1 MTYKT
6 GTMYIEVLR
15 PISITNENIFK
26 ASLVNIVISTKPSD
40 KRKKESLLEDFSKFI
55 NFKPNYNFKNL
66 WKWSVDHPEEFWS
79 KLWDYT
85 KIIGD
90 KGQEIIKYNK
100 IFNKTKFFPDS
111 KLNYAEN
118 ILKKRSP
125 EIAIS
130 FLSEKG
136 FEEEISWEQLYINV
150 CKFSGY
156 LKSIGLKKGDR
167 VAAYVPNKIES
178 IISFLACAKNGII
191 WSSCSPDFGTQGVV
205 DRFKQI
211 APRILITSDHYF
223 YNGKKINILEKVEG
237 ILKQI
242 PSIKKTL
249 VFAYNKKEEMN
260 FKNYFNFEKVLDQT
274 EADES
279 FERFDF
285 NHPIYVLFS
294 SGTTGK
300 PKCITH
306 GAGNV
311 LIEHNKEFM
320 LHCDIRDN
328 EKLFY
333 YTTTGWMMWNWLVG
347 GLATG
352 SSIFLFDGAPVYPK
366 IDILLEYCQN
376 KKINLFGVSAKYIDH
391 LKNEKY
397 NSKNLDL
404 SSIKIITSTGSPLA
418 EESFKYVYDNIKKD
432 VHLASIAGG
441 TDLVGCLVLGNLF
454 SDVYMGEIQGQSLG
468 IDVDV
473 FTDEGKSV
481 KDGEKGELVV
491 KKPFPSMPVKFWSDD
506 DGQKYHKAYF
516 NRFKN
521 IWHHGDF
528 IERTINNGF
537 IMRGRSDA
545 TLNPGGVRIGTA
557 EIYQQ
562 VEDIDFITEGLVVGQ
577 DYKDDV
583 RIILFITT
591 KNNEDL
597 DDEKIKSIKTKIR
610 KNCSPKHVPSIIIKV
625 PDIPRTKSGKIVEL
639 AVKKVI
645 QGETINNKEAIANP
659 EALKHFENIA
669 QLK

>member
-1 MTYKT
+1 MEKLLW
-6 GTMYIEVLR
+6 E
-15 PISITNENIFK
+15 S
-26 ASLVNIVISTKPSD
+26 SS
-40 KRKKESLLEDFSKFI
+40 KRKEESLLKDFSKFI
-55 NFKPNYNFKNL
+55 NLKSNYNFNNL

-79 KLWDYT
+79 KFWDYS

-90 KGQEIIKYNK
+90 KGKEIIKYNK

-118 ILKKRSP
+118 ILKKKSA
-125 EIAIS
+125 ELAIS

-136 FEEEISWEQLYINV
+136 FEEEISWAQLYNKV
-150 CKFSGY
+150 CKFSNY

-167 VAAYVPNKIES
+167 VAAYVPNKIET

-211 APRILITSDHYF
+211 EPSILITSDHYF
-223 YNGKKINILEKVEG
+223 YNGKKINILEKIED

-242 PSIKKTL
+242 QSIKKTL
-249 VFAYNKKEEMN
+249 VFAYNKKEEMTLQGHTS
-260 FKNYFNFEKVLDQT
+260 FDEVLEQT
-274 EADES
+274 EADEN
-279 FERFDF
+279 FERFEF
-285 NHPIYVLFS
+285 NHPIYILYS

-320 LHCDIRDN
+320 LHCDIRDK

-333 YTTTGWMMWNWLVG
+333 YTTTGWMMWNWLIG
-347 GLATG
+347 GLAIG

-418 EESFKYVYDNIKKD
+418 EESFKYVYDNLKKD

-441 TDLVGCLVLGNLF
+441 TDLVGCLVLGNLYAN
-454 SDVYMGEIQGQSLG
+454 VYMGEIQGQSLG

-491 KKPFPSMPVKFWSDD
+491 KKPFPSMPVKFWGDD

-516 NRFKN
+516 TRFEN

-528 IERTINNGF
+528 IERTNNNGF

-577 DYKDDV
+577 DYNDDV

-591 KNNEDL
+591 KNDEEL
-597 DDEKIKSIKTKIR
+597 DDEKIKIIKSRIR
-610 KNCSPKHVPSIIIKV
+610 NNCSPKHVPSIVIKV
-625 PDIPRTKSGKIVEL
+625 PEIPRTKSGKIVEL
-639 AVKKVI
+639 AVRKVI
-645 QGETINNKEAIANP
+645 HGESINNKEAIANP
-659 EALKHFENIA
+659 EALKYFENIP

>member
-1 MTYKT
+1 M
-6 GTMYIEVLR
+6 ER
-15 PISITNENIFK
+15 PLWQPTEQKKQNSI
-26 ASLVNIVISTKPSD
+26 
-40 KRKKESLLEDFSKFI
+40 LEDFSKFI
-55 NFKPNYNFKNL
+55 NFKSNKNFKSL
-66 WKWSVDHPEEFWS
+66 WEWSIKNPEKFWSEFWDFS
-79 KLWDYT
+79 

-90 KGQEIIKYNK
+90 KGKEIIRKNK
-100 IFNKTKFFPDS
+100 IFNKVKFFPDS
-111 KLNYAEN
+111 KINYAEN
-118 ILKKRSP
+118 ILKKKNNNT
-125 EIAIS
+125 AIH

-136 FEEEISWEQLYINV
+136 FEENITWKDLYIKV
-150 CKFSGY
+150 CKLSAY
-156 LKSIGLKKGDR
+156 LKTLDLQKGDR

-178 IISFLACAKNGII
+178 IICFLACAKNGII

-211 APRILITSDHYF
+211 EPKVFITCDYYF
-223 YNGKKINILEKVEG
+223 YNGRKINILEKADE
-237 ILKQI
+237 ILKEI

-249 VFAYNKKEEMN
+249 VFNYNKDEKANYKKFIN
-260 FKNYFNFEKVLDQT
+260 FDKVLNQSKL
-274 EADES
+274 DET
-279 FERFDF
+279 FERFEF
-285 NHPIYVLFS
+285 NHPIFILYS

-320 LHCDIRDN
+320 LHCDIRNN

-366 IDILLEYCQN
+366 LDILLEYCQN

-391 LKNEKY
+391 LKNENY

-418 EESFKYVYDNIKKD
+418 DESFKYVYDNIKKD

-441 TDLVGCLVLGNLF
+441 TDLVGCLVLGNIY
-454 SDVYMGEIQGQSLG
+454 SNVYKGEIQGQSLG

-473 FTDEGKSV
+473 LTDDGKSTS
-481 KDGEKGELVV
+481 DGEKGELVV
-491 KKPFPSMPVKFWSDD
+491 KQPFPSMPVKFWGDD

-516 NRFKN
+516 TRFKN

-528 IERTINNGF
+528 IERTSNNGF
-537 IMRGRSDA
+537 IMRGRSDS
-545 TLNPGGVRIGTA
+545 TLNPGGVRIGTS

-562 VEDIDFITEGLVVGQ
+562 VEDIDMITEGLVVGQ
-577 DYKDDV
+577 DYNDDV
-583 RIILFITT
+583 RIVLFVTT
-591 KNNEDL
+591 KNDQELNE
-597 DDEKIKSIKTKIR
+597 EKIKSIKSRIR
-610 KNCSPKHVPSIIIKV
+610 KNCSPKHVPAIIIKV
-625 PDIPRTKSGKIVEL
+625 PEIPRTKSGKIVEL
-639 AVKKVI
+639 AVRKI
-645 QGETINNKEAIANP
+645 INGEEINNREAIANP
-659 EALKHFENIA
+659 KCLDYFKNLEELK
-669 QLK
+669 

>member
-1 MTYKT
+1 MEKF
-6 GTMYIEVLR
+6 LW
-15 PISITNENIFK
+15 
-26 ASLVNIVISTKPSD
+26 KPSD
-40 KRKKESLLEDFSKFI
+40 KRKEESLLEDFSRFI
-55 NFKPNYNFKNL
+55 NFKSNYNFKNL

-79 KLWDYT
+79 KFWDYS

-90 KGQEIIKYNK
+90 KGKEIIKYNK
-100 IFNKTKFFPDS
+100 IFNKTKFFPDA

-118 ILKKRSP
+118 ILKKKSS
-125 EIAIS
+125 ELAIS

-136 FEEEISWEQLYINV
+136 FEEEISWKQLYNKV
-150 CKFSGY
+150 CKFSNY

-211 APRILITSDHYF
+211 EPSILITSDHYF
-223 YNGKKINILEKVEG
+223 YSGKKINILEKIED

-249 VFAYNKKEEMN
+249 VFAYNKKEEMTLQSHIN
-260 FKNYFNFEKVLDQT
+260 FDEVLDKT

-279 FERFDF
+279 FERYEF
-285 NHPIYVLFS
+285 NHPIYILYS

-366 IDILLEYCQN
+366 IDVLLEYCQN

-418 EESFKYVYDNIKKD
+418 EESFKYVYVNLKKN

-441 TDLVGCLVLGNLF
+441 TDLVGCLVLGNLYSNVF
-454 SDVYMGEIQGQSLG
+454 MGEIQGQSLG

-491 KKPFPSMPVKFWSDD
+491 KKPFPSMPVKFWGDD
-506 DGQKYHKAYF
+506 DGHKYHKAYF
-516 NRFKN
+516 NRFEN

-562 VEDIDFITEGLVVGQ
+562 VENIDFITEGLVVGQ
-577 DYKDDV
+577 DYNDDV
-583 RIILFITT
+583 RIVLFITT
-591 KNNEDL
+591 KNDEEL
-597 DDEKIKSIKTKIR
+597 DDEKIKTIKSIIR
-610 KNCSPKHVPSIIIKV
+610 KNCSPKHVPSVIIKV
-625 PDIPRTKSGKIVEL
+625 PEIPRTKSGKIVEL
-639 AVKKVI
+639 AVRKVI
-645 QGETINNKEAIANP
+645 HGETINNKEAIANP
-659 EALKHFENIA
+659 KSLKFFENLP
-669 QLK
+669 QLKL

>member
-1 MTYKT
+1 MK
-6 GTMYIEVLR
+6 
-15 PISITNENIFK
+15 
-26 ASLVNIVISTKPSD
+26 KPLWSPSEQ
-40 KRKKESLLEDFSKFI
+40 KKQDSLLEDFSKFV
-55 NFKPNYNFKNL
+55 NFKSDKNFKSL
-66 WKWSVDHPEEFWS
+66 WEWSIKNPEKFWS
-79 KLWDYT
+79 KFWDYS

-90 KGQEIIKYNK
+90 KGKEIIKENK
-100 IFNKTKFFPDS
+100 IFNQVKFFHDS
-111 KLNYAEN
+111 KINYAEN
-118 ILKKRSP
+118 ILKKKDDN
-125 EIAIS
+125 IAIH

-136 FEEEISWEQLYINV
+136 FEESISWKNLYEKV
-150 CKFSGY
+150 CKFSAY
-156 LKSIGLKKGDR
+156 LKTQDLQKGDR

-178 IISFLACAKNGII
+178 VISFLACAKNGII
-191 WSSCSPDFGTQGVV
+191 WSSCSPDFGIQGVV

-211 APRILITSDHYF
+211 KPKALITSNYYF
-223 YNGKKINILEKVEG
+223 YNGKKINILEKVDE

-242 PSIKKTL
+242 PSIKKT
-249 VFAYNKKEEMN
+249 VVYAYNKNDEPNYKKFIN
-260 FKNYFNFEKVLDQT
+260 FDKVLNNSKK
-274 EADES
+274 DET
-279 FERFDF
+279 FERFEF
-285 NHPIYVLFS
+285 NHPIYILYS

-306 GAGNV
+306 GTGNV

-320 LHCDIRDN
+320 LHCDIRNN

-391 LKNEKY
+391 LKNENY

-418 EESFKYVYDNIKKD
+418 DESFKYVYENIKQD

-441 TDLVGCLVLGNLF
+441 TDLVGCLILGNVY
-454 SDVYMGEIQGQSLG
+454 SDVYKGEIQGQSLG

-473 FTDEGKSV
+473 FTDEGKSTI
-481 KDGEKGELVV
+481 DNIKGELVV
-491 KKPFPSMPVKFWSDD
+491 KHPFPSMPVKFWGDK

-516 NRFKN
+516 TKFKN

-528 IERTINNGF
+528 IERTSNNGF

-545 TLNPGGVRIGTA
+545 TLNPGGVRIGTS

-562 VEDIDFITEGLVVGQ
+562 VEDINFITEGLVVGQ
-577 DYKDDV
+577 DYNDDI
-583 RIILFITT
+583 RIILFVTT
-591 KNNEDL
+591 KNNQEL
-597 DDEKIKSIKTKIR
+597 NEEKIKFIKSKIR
-610 KNCSPKHVPSIIIKV
+610 NNCSPKHVPAIIIKV
-625 PDIPRTKSGKIVEL
+625 PEIPRTKSGKIVEL
-639 AVKKVI
+639 AVRKI
-645 QGETINNKEAIANP
+645 INGEKINNKEAIANP
-659 EALKHFENIA
+659 NCLDHFKNLKE
-669 QLK
+669 LK

>member
-1 MTYKT
+1 MNK
-6 GTMYIEVLR
+6 
-15 PISITNENIFK
+15 
-26 ASLVNIVISTKPSD
+26 SLWKPSEQ
-40 KRKKESLLEDFSKFI
+40 KKQESLLEDFSKFVNFNSNH
-55 NFKPNYNFKNL
+55 NFKSL
-66 WKWSVDHPEEFWS
+66 WEWSVKNKEEFWS
-79 KLWDYT
+79 KFWDYS

-90 KGQEIIKYNK
+90 KGKEVIRKNK
-100 IFNKTKFFPDS
+100 IFNETKFFPDS
-111 KLNYAEN
+111 KINYAEN
-118 ILKKRSP
+118 ILKKKTNDC
-125 EIAIS
+125 AIN
-130 FLSEKG
+130 FLSETG
-136 FEEEISWEQLYINV
+136 FEESITWKDLYEKV
-150 CKFSGY
+150 CKFSFY
-156 LKSIGLKKGDR
+156 LKTLDLKKGDR

-191 WSSCSPDFGTQGVV
+191 WSSCSPDFGTHGVV

-211 APRILITSDHYF
+211 EPKVLITCDHYF
-223 YNGKKINILEKVEG
+223 YNGKKINILEKINN
-237 ILKQI
+237 ILKEI

-249 VFAYNKKEEMN
+249 VFAYNKKEKIEYKN
-260 FKNYFNFEKVLDQT
+260 FIDFNEVLIQSKSDYT
-274 EADES
+274 

-285 NHPIYVLFS
+285 NHPIYILYS

-320 LHCDIRDN
+320 LHCDVRDN

-352 SSIFLFDGAPVYPK
+352 SSIFLFDGAPVYPT
-366 IDILLEYCQN
+366 IDVLLKYCQD
-376 KKINLFGVSAKYIDH
+376 KEINLFGVSAKYIDH
-391 LKNEKY
+391 LKNENY

-418 EESFKYVYDNIKKD
+418 EESFKYVYENIKQN

-441 TDLVGCLVLGNLF
+441 TDLVGCLILGNLF
-454 SDVYMGEIQGQSLG
+454 SNVYKGEIQGQSLG

-473 FTDEGKSV
+473 FTEEGKSIN
-481 KDGEKGELVV
+481 DSEKGELVV
-491 KKPFPSMPVKFWSDD
+491 KKPFPSMPVKFWGDD

-516 NRFKN
+516 TRFKN

-528 IERTINNGF
+528 IEKTPNNGF

-562 VEDIDFITEGLVVGQ
+562 VENIDFITEALVVGQ
-577 DYKDDV
+577 HYNDDV
-583 RIILFITT
+583 RIILFVTT
-591 KNNEDL
+591 KKNHQL
-597 DDEKIKSIKTKIR
+597 DSDKIKIIKSKIR
-610 KNCSPKHVPSIIIKV
+610 KNCSPKHVPSIVIKV
-625 PDIPRTKSGKIVEL
+625 PEIPRTKSGKIVEL
-639 AVKKVI
+639 AVRKI
-645 QGETINNKEAIANP
+645 INGEEVDNKEAISNP
-659 EALKHFENIA
+659 SCLDYFKNLKD
-669 QLK
+669 LK

>member
-1 MTYKT
+1 MNK
-6 GTMYIEVLR
+6 
-15 PISITNENIFK
+15 
-26 ASLVNIVISTKPSD
+26 SLWKPSEQ
-40 KRKKESLLEDFSKFI
+40 KKQESLLEDFSKFVNFDSNH
-55 NFKPNYNFKNL
+55 NFKSL
-66 WKWSVDHPEEFWS
+66 WEWSVKNKEEFWS
-79 KLWDYT
+79 KFWDYS

-90 KGQEIIKYNK
+90 KGKEVIRKNK
-100 IFNKTKFFPDS
+100 IFNETKFFPDS
-111 KLNYAEN
+111 KINYAEN
-118 ILKKRSP
+118 ILKKKTNNC
-125 EIAIS
+125 AIN
-130 FLSEKG
+130 FLSETG
-136 FEEEISWEQLYINV
+136 FEESITWKDLYEKV
-150 CKFSGY
+150 CKFSFY
-156 LKSIGLKKGDR
+156 LKTLDLKKGDR

-191 WSSCSPDFGTQGVV
+191 WSSCSPDFGTHGVV

-211 APRILITSDHYF
+211 EPKVLITCDHYF
-223 YNGKKINILEKVEG
+223 YNGKKINILEKINN
-237 ILKQI
+237 ILKEI

-249 VFAYNKKEEMN
+249 VFAYNKKEKIEYKN
-260 FKNYFNFEKVLDQT
+260 FIDFNEVLFQSKSDYT
-274 EADES
+274 

-285 NHPIYVLFS
+285 NHPIYILYS

-320 LHCDIRDN
+320 LHCDVRDN

-352 SSIFLFDGAPVYPK
+352 SSIFLFDGAPVYPT
-366 IDILLEYCQN
+366 IDVLLKYCQD
-376 KKINLFGVSAKYIDH
+376 KEINLFGVSAKYIDH
-391 LKNEKY
+391 LKNENY

-418 EESFKYVYDNIKKD
+418 EESFKYVYENIKQN

-441 TDLVGCLVLGNLF
+441 TDLVGCLILGNLF
-454 SDVYMGEIQGQSLG
+454 SNVYKGEIQGQSLG

-473 FTDEGKSV
+473 FTEEGKSIN
-481 KDGEKGELVV
+481 DSEKGELVV
-491 KKPFPSMPVKFWSDD
+491 KNPFPSMPVKFWGDD

-516 NRFKN
+516 TRFKN

-528 IERTINNGF
+528 IEKTPNNGF

-562 VEDIDFITEGLVVGQ
+562 VENIDFITEALVVGQ
-577 DYKDDV
+577 HYNDDV
-583 RIILFITT
+583 RIILFVTT
-591 KNNEDL
+591 KKNHQL
-597 DDEKIKSIKTKIR
+597 DSDKIKIIKSKIR
-610 KNCSPKHVPSIIIKV
+610 KNCSPKHVPSIVLKV
-625 PDIPRTKSGKIVEL
+625 PEIPRTKSGKIVEL
-639 AVKKVI
+639 AVRKI
-645 QGETINNKEAIANP
+645 INGEEVDNKEAILNP
-659 EALKHFENIA
+659 SCLDYFKNLKD
-669 QLK
+669 LK

>member
-1 MTYKT
+1 MQKFLW
-6 GTMYIEVLR
+6 E
-15 PISITNENIFK
+15 
-26 ASLVNIVISTKPSD
+26 PSS
-40 KRKKESLLEDFSKFI
+40 KRKEESLLEDFSKFI
-55 NFKPNYNFKNL
+55 NLKSNYNFKTL
-66 WKWSVDHPEEFWS
+66 WKWSIDHPEEFWS
-79 KLWDYT
+79 KFWDYS

-90 KGQEIIKYNK
+90 KGKEVIRYDN
-100 IFNKTKFFPDS
+100 IFNKTKFFSDS
-111 KLNYAEN
+111 KLNYTEN
-118 ILKKRSP
+118 ILKKRSS
-125 EIAIS
+125 EVAIS

-136 FEEEISWEQLYINV
+136 FEEEISWDQLYSKV
-150 CKFSGY
+150 CKFSNY
-156 LKSIGLKKGDR
+156 LKSLGLKKGDR

-211 APRILITSDHYF
+211 EPSILITSDHYF
-223 YNGKKINILEKVEG
+223 YNGKKINILEKIED

-249 VFAYNKKEEMN
+249 VFAYNKKEEMSLQGHIN
-260 FKNYFNFEKVLDQT
+260 FDEVLNQL
-274 EADES
+274 EADET
-279 FERFDF
+279 FERFEF
-285 NHPIYVLFS
+285 NHPIYILFS

-320 LHCDIRDN
+320 LHCDIRNN
-328 EKLFY
+328 ERLFY

-366 IDILLEYCQN
+366 INVLLEYCQN

-397 NSKNLDL
+397 KSTNLDL

-418 EESFKYVYDNIKKD
+418 EESFKYVYENIKKD

-441 TDLVGCLVLGNLF
+441 TDLVGCLVLGNLY
-454 SDVYMGEIQGQSLG
+454 SSVHMGEIQGQSLG

-473 FTDEGKSV
+473 FTDEGTSV

-491 KKPFPSMPVKFWSDD
+491 KKPFPSMPVKFWGDD

-516 NRFKN
+516 SRFKN

-528 IERTINNGF
+528 IERTKNNGF

-545 TLNPGGVRIGTA
+545 TLNPGGVRIGTS

-562 VEDIDFITEGLVVGQ
+562 VEDIDFITEGLVIGQ
-577 DYKDDV
+577 DYNDDV
-583 RIILFITT
+583 RVILFVTT
-591 KNNEDL
+591 KNDEELN
-597 DDEKIKSIKTKIR
+597 DEKIKLIKSRIR

-625 PDIPRTKSGKIVEL
+625 PEIPRTKSGKIVEL
-639 AVKKVI
+639 AVRQIVN
-645 QGETINNKEAIANP
+645 GEKINNKEAIANP
-659 EALKHFENIA
+659 EALKFYENLS
-669 QLK
+669 QLKS

>member
-1 MTYKT
+1 MNKP
-6 GTMYIEVLR
+6 LWQ
-15 PISITNENIFK
+15 PSQKLKQDSI
-26 ASLVNIVISTKPSD
+26 LQ
-40 KRKKESLLEDFSKFI
+40 DFCKFI
-55 NFKPNYNFKNL
+55 DFKLSDSFKEL
-66 WKWSVDHPEEFWS
+66 WQWSVKNPEEFWS
-79 KLWDYT
+79 KFWDYS

-90 KGQEIIKYNK
+90 KGSVIIKKDK
-100 IFNKTKFFPDS
+100 IFNKSKFFPDS

-118 ILKKRSP
+118 ILKKKSND
-125 EIAIS
+125 IAIN

-136 FEEEISWEQLYINV
+136 FEEHITWNNLYEKV
-150 CKFSGY
+150 CKFSNY
-156 LKSIGLKKGDR
+156 LKKLNLKKGDR
-167 VAAYVPNKIES
+167 VAAYVPNKIET

-191 WSSCSPDFGTQGVV
+191 WSSCSPDFGVQGVV

-211 APRILITSDHYF
+211 EPKVLITSDYYF
-223 YNGKKINILEKVEG
+223 YNGKKINILGKVDDV
-237 ILKQI
+237 LKEI
-242 PSIKKTL
+242 PSIKK
-249 VFAYNKKEEMN
+249 VIVYNYNTKEKENLKN
-260 FKNYFNFEKVLDQT
+260 FIDFE
-274 EADES
+274 EALNIASDET
-279 FERFDF
+279 FERFEF
-285 NHPIYVLFS
+285 NHPIYILFS

-306 GAGNV
+306 GTGNV

-347 GLATG
+347 GLVTG

-366 IDILLEYCQN
+366 IDVLLEYCQN

-404 SSIKIITSTGSPLA
+404 NSIKIITSTGSPLA

-454 SDVYMGEIQGQSLG
+454 SNVHKGEIQGQSLG

-473 FTDEGKSV
+473 FTD
-481 KDGEKGELVV
+481 DGNSAADGDKGELVV
-491 KKPFPSMPVKFWSDD
+491 KQPFPSMPIKFWGDEG
-506 DGQKYHKAYF
+506 GQKYHKAYF
-516 NRFKN
+516 TRFKN

-528 IERTINNGF
+528 IERTKNNGF

-545 TLNPGGVRIGTA
+545 TLNPGGVRIGTS

-577 DYKDDV
+577 DFVDDV
-583 RIILFITT
+583 RIILFVTT
-591 KNNEDL
+591 KNDQEIDE
-597 DDEKIKSIKTKIR
+597 EKIKLIKSRIR
-610 KNCSPKHVPSIIIKV
+610 KNCSPKHVPSIVIKA
-625 PDIPRTKSGKIVEL
+625 PEIPRTKSGKIVEL
-639 AVKKVI
+639 AVRQVI
-645 QGETINNKEAIANP
+645 NGEKINNKEAIANP
-659 EALKHFENIA
+659 ESLKFFANLP
-669 QLK
+669 QLKF

>member
-1 MTYKT
+1 MNKPLWQPSQKLKQ
-6 GTMYIEVLR
+6 E
-15 PISITNENIFK
+15 SI
-26 ASLVNIVISTKPSD
+26 LQ
-40 KRKKESLLEDFSKFI
+40 DFCKFI
-55 NFKPNYNFKNL
+55 NFKSSKNFKEL
-66 WKWSVDHPEEFWS
+66 WQWSVKNPEEFWS
-79 KLWDYT
+79 KFWDYSN
-85 KIIGD
+85 IIGD
-90 KGQEIIKYNK
+90 KGSEIIKKNK
-100 IFNKTKFFPDS
+100 IFNQSKFFPDS

-118 ILKKRSP
+118 ILKKKSND
-125 EIAIS
+125 IAIN

-136 FEEEISWEQLYINV
+136 SEEYISWNNLYEKV
-150 CKFSGY
+150 CKFSNY
-156 LKSIGLKKGDR
+156 LKKINLKKGDR
-167 VAAYVPNKIES
+167 VAAYVPNKIETV
-178 IISFLACAKNGII
+178 ISFLGCAKNGII
-191 WSSCSPDFGTQGVV
+191 WSSCSPDFGVQGVV

-211 APRILITSDHYF
+211 NPKILITSDYYF
-223 YNGKKINILEKVEG
+223 YNGKKINILDKIDE
-237 ILKQI
+237 ILVQI
-242 PSIKKTL
+242 PSIEK
-249 VFAYNKKEEMN
+249 VIVYNYFKEEEEN
-260 FKNYFNFEKVLDQT
+260 LKGFINFEEIFKVELD
-274 EADES
+274 EN
-279 FERFDF
+279 FERFEF
-285 NHPIYVLFS
+285 NHPIYILFS

-306 GAGNV
+306 GTGNV

-366 IDILLEYCQN
+366 IDVLLEYCQN

-404 SSIKIITSTGSPLA
+404 SSVKIITSTGSPLA

-454 SDVYMGEIQGQSLG
+454 SNVHKGEIQGQSLG

-473 FTDEGKSV
+473 FTEEGKSTE
-481 KDGEKGELVV
+481 DGNKGELVV
-491 KKPFPSMPVKFWSDD
+491 KQPFPSMPVKFWGDE

-516 NRFKN
+516 TKFKN

-528 IERTINNGF
+528 IERTDKNGF

-545 TLNPGGVRIGTA
+545 TLNPGGVRIGTS

-577 DYKDDV
+577 DFDDDV
-583 RIILFITT
+583 RIILFVTT
-591 KNNEDL
+591 KNDQEI
-597 DDEKIKSIKTKIR
+597 DDEKIKLIKSKIR
-610 KNCSPKHVPSIIIKV
+610 KNCSPKHVPTIIIKV
-625 PDIPRTKSGKIVEL
+625 PEIPRTKSGKIVEL
-639 AVKKVI
+639 AVRQLI
-645 QGETINNKEAIANP
+645 NGEEINNIEAIANP
-659 EALKHFENIA
+659 ESLKFFENLT
-669 QLK
+669 QLKL

>member
-1 MTYKT
+1 MEKF
-6 GTMYIEVLR
+6 LW
-15 PISITNENIFK
+15 
-26 ASLVNIVISTKPSD
+26 APSS
-40 KRKKESLLEDFSKFI
+40 KKKEESLLEDFSKFI
-55 NFKPNYNFKNL
+55 NLKSNYNFKTL
-66 WKWSVDHPEEFWS
+66 WKWTVDHPEEFWS
-79 KLWDYT
+79 KFWDYS

-90 KGQEIIKYNK
+90 KGKEIIRYDK
-100 IFNKTKFFPDS
+100 IFNKTQFFPDS

-118 ILKKRSP
+118 ILKKKTS
-125 EIAIS
+125 EVAVS

-136 FEEEISWEQLYINV
+136 FEEEITWKHLYNSV

-156 LKSIGLKKGDR
+156 LKSLGLKKGDR
-167 VAAYVPNKIES
+167 VAAYVPNKIET
-178 IISFLACAKNGII
+178 IISFLACAKNGVI

-211 APRILITSDHYF
+211 QPTILITSDHYF
-223 YNGKKINILEKVEG
+223 YNGKKINILEKVKD
-237 ILKQI
+237 ILKEI

-249 VFAYNKKEEMN
+249 VFNYNQKETSNHEDYVN
-260 FKNYFNFEKVLDQT
+260 FNKVLDQGKV
-274 EADES
+274 DET
-279 FERFDF
+279 FERFEF
-285 NHPIYVLFS
+285 NHPIYILYS

-320 LHCDIRDN
+320 LHCDIKNN
-328 EKLFY
+328 ERLFY

-397 NSKNLDL
+397 NSKNLNL
-404 SSIKIITSTGSPLA
+404 SSLKIITSTGSPLA
-418 EESFKYVYDNIKKD
+418 EESFKYVYENIKQD
-432 VHLASIAGG
+432 VQLASIAGG
-441 TDLVGCLVLGNLF
+441 TDLVGCLVLGNLY
-454 SDVYMGEIQGQSLG
+454 SNVYKGEIQGQSLG
-468 IDVDV
+468 LDVDV
-473 FTDEGKSV
+473 FNDEGRST

-491 KKPFPSMPVKFWSDD
+491 KKPFPSMPVKFWGDE
-506 DGQKYHKAYF
+506 DGQKFHKAYF
-516 NRFKN
+516 DRFKN

-528 IERTINNGF
+528 IERTKNNGF

-562 VEDIDFITEGLVVGQ
+562 VEDIDFITEGLVIGQ
-577 DYKDDV
+577 NYNDDV
-583 RIILFITT
+583 RIILFVTT
-591 KNNEDL
+591 KGSVELNED
-597 DDEKIKSIKTKIR
+597 KIKLIKSKIR
-610 KNCSPKHVPSIIIKV
+610 KNCSPKHVPALIIKV

-639 AVKKVI
+639 AVKKIVN
-645 QGETINNKEAIANP
+645 GEDINNKEAIANP
-659 EALKHFENIA
+659 EILDYFKHIIKE
-669 QLK
+669 

>member
-1 MTYKT
+1 MQKFLW
-6 GTMYIEVLR
+6 E
-15 PISITNENIFK
+15 PSIN
-26 ASLVNIVISTKPSD
+26 
-40 KRKKESLLEDFSKFI
+40 RKEESLLEDFSKFI
-55 NFKPNYNFKNL
+55 NHKSNYNFKTL
-66 WKWSVDHPEEFWS
+66 WEWSVNYPEEFWS
-79 KLWDYT
+79 KFWDYS

-90 KGQEIIKYNK
+90 KGKEIIRFNK

-111 KLNYAEN
+111 KLNYTEN
-118 ILKKRSP
+118 ILKKKSLDP
-125 EIAIS
+125 AIS

-136 FEEEISWEQLYINV
+136 FEEEISWEQLYIKV
-150 CKFSGY
+150 CKFSNY

-211 APRILITSDHYF
+211 EPSILITSDYYF
-223 YNGKKINILEKVEG
+223 YNGKKINILEKIED
-237 ILKQI
+237 ILKEI

-260 FKNYFNFEKVLDQT
+260 IQNYINFDEVLDQMT
-274 EADES
+274 ADED
-279 FERFDF
+279 FERFEF
-285 NHPIYVLFS
+285 NHPIYILFS

-366 IDILLEYCQN
+366 IDILLEYCQK

-418 EESFKYVYDNIKKD
+418 EESFKYVYENIKKD

-441 TDLVGCLVLGNLF
+441 TDLVGCLVLGNLY
-454 SDVYMGEIQGQSLG
+454 SNVYMGEIQGQSLG
-468 IDVDV
+468 IEVDV

-491 KKPFPSMPVKFWSDD
+491 KKPFPSMPVKFWGDD
-506 DGQKYHKAYF
+506 SCQKYHKAYF
-516 NRFKN
+516 TRFEN

-528 IERTINNGF
+528 IERTNNNGF

-562 VEDIDFITEGLVVGQ
+562 VEDIDFITEGLVIGQ
-577 DYKDDV
+577 DYNDDV
-583 RIILFITT
+583 RVILFVTT
-591 KNNEDL
+591 RNNEEL
-597 DDEKIKSIKTKIR
+597 NDEKIKLIKSKIR

-625 PDIPRTKSGKIVEL
+625 PEIPRTKSGKIVEL
-639 AVKKVI
+639 AVRQVVNGKK
-645 QGETINNKEAIANP
+645 INNKEAIANP
-659 EALKHFENIA
+659 EALKFYENLS
-669 QLK
+669 QLKS

>member
-1 MTYKT
+1 MNK
-6 GTMYIEVLR
+6 
-15 PISITNENIFK
+15 
-26 ASLVNIVISTKPSD
+26 SLWKPSEQ
-40 KRKKESLLEDFSKFI
+40 KKQESLLEDFSKFVNFNSNH
-55 NFKPNYNFKNL
+55 NFKSL
-66 WKWSVDHPEEFWS
+66 WEWSVKNKEEFWS
-79 KLWDYT
+79 KFWDYS

-90 KGQEIIKYNK
+90 KGKEVIRKNK
-100 IFNKTKFFPDS
+100 IFNETKFFPDS
-111 KLNYAEN
+111 KINYAEN
-118 ILKKRSP
+118 ILKKKTNDC
-125 EIAIS
+125 AIN
-130 FLSEKG
+130 FLSETG
-136 FEEEISWEQLYINV
+136 FEESITWKDLYEKV
-150 CKFSGY
+150 CKFSSY
-156 LKSIGLKKGDR
+156 LKTLDLKKGDR

-191 WSSCSPDFGTQGVV
+191 WSSCSPDFGTHGVV

-211 APRILITSDHYF
+211 EPKVLITCDHYF
-223 YNGKKINILEKVEG
+223 YNGKKINILEKINN
-237 ILKQI
+237 ILKEI

-249 VFAYNKKEEMN
+249 VFAYNKKEKIEYKN
-260 FKNYFNFEKVLDQT
+260 FIDFNEVLIQSKSDYT
-274 EADES
+274 

-285 NHPIYVLFS
+285 NHPIYILYS

-320 LHCDIRDN
+320 LHCDVRDN

-352 SSIFLFDGAPVYPK
+352 SSIFLFDGAPVYPT
-366 IDILLEYCQN
+366 IDVLLKYCQD
-376 KKINLFGVSAKYIDH
+376 KQINLFGVSAKYIDH
-391 LKNEKY
+391 LKNENY

-418 EESFKYVYDNIKKD
+418 EESFKYIYENIKQN

-441 TDLVGCLVLGNLF
+441 TDLVGCLILGNLF
-454 SDVYMGEIQGQSLG
+454 SNVYKGEIQGQSLG

-473 FTDEGKSV
+473 FTEEGKSIN
-481 KDGEKGELVV
+481 DSEKGELVV
-491 KKPFPSMPVKFWSDD
+491 KNPFPSMPVKFWGDD

-516 NRFKN
+516 TRFKN

-528 IERTINNGF
+528 IEKTPNNGF

-562 VEDIDFITEGLVVGQ
+562 VENIDFITEALVVGQ
-577 DYKDDV
+577 HYNDDV
-583 RIILFITT
+583 RIILFVTT
-591 KNNEDL
+591 KKNNQL
-597 DDEKIKSIKTKIR
+597 DSDKIKLIKSKIR
-610 KNCSPKHVPSIIIKV
+610 KNCSPKHVPSIVLKV
-625 PDIPRTKSGKIVEL
+625 PEIPRTKSGKIVEL
-639 AVKKVI
+639 AVRKI
-645 QGETINNKEAIANP
+645 INGEEVDNKEAISNP
-659 EALKHFENIA
+659 SCLDYFKNLKD
-669 QLK
+669 LK